1 MEHNHRVEKKWRT
14 HLKKDELLLHWRQSG
29 QSRRLFC
36 SEQGLTYN
44 SFVTWYKQ
52 HKAKAK
58 RESGFSEV
66 VIKSSEKIVA
76 QLHLSEVVRIDF
88 YQPLSENIIC
98 ALRKQRKN
106 YLLPSSHQAAQNAA
120 MFYSLLGTCKL
131 KSIEPF
137 EWLKS
142 LFEKLLDWKNC
153 FLKNIFLTG

>member
-88 YQPLSENIIC
+88 YQPLSENFIC
-98 ALRKQRKN
+98 ALSKRKKKIF
-106 YLLPSSHQAAQNAA
+106 A
-120 MFYSLLGTCKL
+120 SLLTSSSTKR
-131 KSIEPF
+131 SNV
-137 EWLKS
+137 
-142 LFEKLLDWKNC
+142 LFALRNLQAQRHRT
-153 FLKNIFLTG
+153 F